1 MHQTLQHSKFQD
13 FKYDNSIF
21 KLQPKIRIL
30 GIFFS
35 PKSKDFYFPPKFA
48 IKQTCGCS
56 FQIWQWFFRIS
67 VKKYPN
73 KAFFVVNLTILLFL
87 HETSH
92 IEKFEGTDFDNGN
105 SFFQIPAKNT
115 LMRNFLWKLKTF
127 FFLCATLSEP
137 YFI

>member
-30 GIFFS
+30 GIFS
-35 PKSKDFYFPPKFA
+35 PPKVRIFIFHQNLRLNKLVGVHFKYDNGFFEFQSKNIQ
-48 IKQTCGCS
+48 IKH
-56 FQIWQWFFRIS
+56 
-67 VKKYPN
+67 
-73 KAFFVVNLTILLFL
+73 FFVVNLTILLFL

-115 LMRNFLWKLKTF
+115 LMRNFL
-127 FFLCATLSEP
+127 
-137 YFI
+137 